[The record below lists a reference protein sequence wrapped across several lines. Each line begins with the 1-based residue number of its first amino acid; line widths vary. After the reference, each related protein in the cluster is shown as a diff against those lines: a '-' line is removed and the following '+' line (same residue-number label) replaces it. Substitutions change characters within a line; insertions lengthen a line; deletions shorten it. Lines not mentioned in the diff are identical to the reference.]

1 VFDEPFRFRV
11 DRSENPHVGFGFG
24 PHMCLGIH
32 LARMELSGF
41 FNALIPRLH
50 SIALDGTPKR
60 MTTNF
65 VGGPKSLPIRFEF
78 K

>member
-1 VFDEPFRFRV
+1 
-11 DRSENPHVGFGFG
+11 
-24 PHMCLGIH
+24 
-32 LARMELSGF
+32 MELSGF